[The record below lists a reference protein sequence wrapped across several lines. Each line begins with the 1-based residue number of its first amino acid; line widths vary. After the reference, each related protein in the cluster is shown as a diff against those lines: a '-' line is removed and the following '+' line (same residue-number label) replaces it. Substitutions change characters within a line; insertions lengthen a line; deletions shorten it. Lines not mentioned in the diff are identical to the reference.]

1 MVIGLTGGIGSG
13 KTTISKMFE
22 EIGIPVYISDKEAQK
37 IIETKA
43 SVKESIKS
51 LFGELAYVDGKYNRK
66 YIAEIVFKNKYKLQK
81 LNDIVH
87 PLVAKH
93 FEEWKQ
99 LQSSPYV
106 IKEAAILFESG
117 AYRNCDF
124 IITVTAPEEER
135 IRRVVERDGVTEEA
149 VRERMKNQW
158 SDEKKIKLSNEVINN
173 ISIEASLLKVR
184 EIHSKLIKK
193 LKKQ

>member
-37 IIETKA
+37 IIETNA
-43 SVKESIKS
+43 RVKESIKS

-99 LQSSPYV
+99 LQSSLYV

-158 SDEKKIKLSNEVINN
+158 SDEKKIKFD
-173 ISIEASLLKVR
+173 
-184 EIHSKLIKK
+184 
-193 LKKQ
+193 

>member
-37 IIETKA
+37 IIETNA
-43 SVKESIKS
+43 RVKESIKS

-99 LQSSPYV
+99 LQSSLYV

>member
-1 MVIGLTGGIGSG
+1 MIKYS
-13 KTTISKMFE
+13 IS
-22 EIGIPVYISDKEAQK
+22 
-37 IIETKA
+37 
-43 SVKESIKS
+43 
-51 LFGELAYVDGKYNRK
+51 K

-99 LQSSPYV
+99 LQSSLYV

>member
-93 FEEWKQ
+93 FEEWKH